1 MSMASHPA
9 THGPLPDAGVQH
21 FSPQPRITGDVCAL
35 VADASARRVPL
46 RIRAAATW
54 LDAGRP
60 VRAATSLDLSA
71 LSGVIEYNPGDLTL
85 TARAGTPLSTIAA
98 VTNAERQWLSLD
110 PFGSGGTLGASIATA
125 SEGPLA
131 HALGRPRDTVL
142 GLEAVTGAGAAIRAG
157 GRVVKNVAGF
167 DLTRLMIGAWG
178 TLGVLTEITVRLRA
192 LPEVDVTC
200 ALRTTGD
207 AANIE
212 RLARALR
219 ERPLAPIAAELVNS
233 SLSQQLALES
243 GTHLLVRLAGN
254 ARNVDAQRRELSQMG
269 EVMSMPAHSWTA
281 LAQCEPPGAAVMR
294 LSRAPSSVASTW
306 HFASTAAPATALVH
320 ATLARGIVRV
330 VLAEDAAQRSAID
343 ALNRFEG
350 VRVPERMPAPVW
362 HAATFAP
369 IADDRLSRGVRDRF
383 DPQRVLNPGI
393 LGEGS

>member
-1 MSMASHPA
+1 
-9 THGPLPDAGVQH
+9 VQH
-21 FSPQPRITGDVCAL
+21 SSSQPRTSADVCAL
-35 VADASARRVPL
+35 VADASARRIPL

-54 LDAGRP
+54 LDAGCP
-60 VRAATSLDLSA
+60 VRAATSLDLSG
-71 LSGVIEYNPGDLTL
+71 LSGVTEYNPGDLTL

-98 VTNAERQWLSLD
+98 VTSAERQWLSLD

-142 GLEAVTGAGAAIRAG
+142 GLEAVTGAGTTIRAG

-178 TLGVLTEITVRLRA
+178 TLGVLTELTVRLRA

-207 AANIE
+207 AADVE

-219 ERPLAPIAAELVNS
+219 ERPLAPIAAELLNGR
-233 SLSQQLALES
+233 LSQQLALES
-243 GTHLLVRLAGN
+243 CAHLLVRLAGN
-254 ARNVDAQRRELSQMG
+254 ARNVDAQRRELSQIG
-269 EVMSMPAHSWTA
+269 EVVSMPAHCWTA

-306 HFASTAAPATALVH
+306 VFALTAAPSPALVH
-320 ATLARGIVRV
+320 ATLPRGVVRV
-330 VLAEDAAQRSAID
+330 VLPDDATQRTAID

-350 VRVPERMPAPVW
+350 VRVPERMPAAVW
-362 HAATFAP
+362 HAGKFAP
-369 IADDRLSRGVRDRF
+369 VADDRLSRGARDRF

-393 LGEGS
+393 LGESS